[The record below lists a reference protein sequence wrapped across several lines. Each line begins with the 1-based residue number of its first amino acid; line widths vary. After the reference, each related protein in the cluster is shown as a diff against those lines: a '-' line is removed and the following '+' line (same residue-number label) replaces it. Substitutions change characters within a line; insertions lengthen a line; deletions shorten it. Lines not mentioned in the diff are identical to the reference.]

1 MKATLTQNEID
12 KHICVNPDFYDYTK
26 PIVQIYCDKTKE
38 NSHYHEEQRR
48 IAINVASFA
57 SYDELL
63 QFCKNWVGD
72 CTWWVFSYSNF
83 PAEYII
89 GENSLRFDDILKFF
103 ALEDEDERG
112 AVWAYLDQYNK
123 YFSVENILSHFVGR
137 FENMYEFTQYILAE
151 FKHDK
156 NAYVYECEELEEYY
170 DEHLSKY
177 VIENEGYWF
186 KRNTK
191 TNFAEL

>member
-12 KHICVNPDFYDYTK
+12 KHICLHPNFFDDTT
-26 PIVQIYCDKTKE
+26 PIVEIDYLISDKWL
-38 NSHYHEEQRR
+38 NFAVYM
-48 IAINVASFA
+48 ASFA
-57 SYDELL
+57 SHDELV
-63 QFCKNWVGD
+63 QFCKDYAGEECKKWFFGHA
-72 CTWWVFSYSNF
+72 NF
-83 PAEYII
+83 PYAY
-89 GENSLRFDDILKFF
+89 NSEEQTIRFDDILKFF

-123 YFSVENILSHFVGR
+123 YFSVEHILSHFVGR
-137 FENMYEFTQYILAE
+137 FDNMYEFTQYILAE

-156 NAYVYECEELEEYY
+156 NAYVYDCEELEEYY
-170 DEHLSKY
+170 DEHIFKY
-177 VIENEGYWF
+177 VIENEGYFF